1 MSTPHSAGRTSWPPA
16 TGRAVDSLAST
27 SRSKSEVAPGMA
39 FSNVTALLSPS
50 SPTTPW
56 TLELQEPAWEAGRS
70 DGSRARAG
78 GSLRRTAHQEGANG
92 LRRSDA
98 GRARQPEKAGHPH
111 LEKASSWPHRRDA
124 GRPAEGSGAQA
135 AAAGEGASKHKG
147 WHRQGV
153 RRPSILPEGASG
165 EQGARRPCQ
174 TRLCPAPAP
183 ASILCP
189 RVPCR
194 SPCRLHSPTHPI
206 PAQRQ
211 ALRSLSE
218 PLRCSSLPTRPPS
231 VTHPGGSFTVY
242 PSVFPKVVLHILSP
256 LLNTPYF
263 LLTGTCSMSPQ

>member
-98 GRARQPEKAGHPH
+98 GRARQPEKASHPH

-183 ASILCP
+183 VSILWLRSRAVLPAGCTHP
-189 RVPCR
+189 HIRFWRRGRPSEASLSHCDAPR
-194 SPCRLHSPTHPI
+194 SPRGLCLSPT
-206 PAQRQ
+206 QG
-211 ALRSLSE
+211 ALLLCIHLFFPRWF
-218 PLRCSSLPTRPPS
+218 CTSSPHS
-231 VTHPGGSFTVY
+231 
-242 PSVFPKVVLHILSP
+242 
-256 LLNTPYF
+256 
-263 LLTGTCSMSPQ
+263 